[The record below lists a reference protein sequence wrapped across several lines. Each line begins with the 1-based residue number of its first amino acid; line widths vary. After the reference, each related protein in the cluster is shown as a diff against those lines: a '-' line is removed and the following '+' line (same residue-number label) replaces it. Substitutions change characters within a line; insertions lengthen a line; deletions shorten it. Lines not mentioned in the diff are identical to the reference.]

1 MKITL
6 STELEHIKEIKDFVE
21 NKENFNTNTKFFK
34 VDDINIYLG
43 DWVRHDCQTEPFE
56 RTEFKQISVL
66 FKIIPKTFN
75 ISNHLEQ
82 IKIDLKH
89 NGKDIIFLIDD
100 FHTVLQT
107 EKDKIDF
114 KMDNVEMFL
123 QDIHK
128 KFLGE

>member
-6 STELEHIKEIKDFVE
+6 STELEHIKEIKNFVE

-34 VDDINIYLG
+34 VDYINIYLG
-43 DWVRHDCQTEPFE
+43 DWVRHDCQTKPFE

-82 IKIDLKH
+82 IKIDLKY
-89 NGKDIIFLIDD
+89 NDKDIIFLIDD

-107 EKDKIDF
+107 EKDKIEE